1 MTMGFDPI
9 RLIASREFESHLRRH
24 RLPRGVVNTLET
36 KSDSLIFTYLP
47 RVEKVEAAWVLAV
60 ERWVYSPKR
69 KPIPIICRYGG
80 MADTRRLER
89 RAERRAGSSPVIG
102 TRDYC
107 LPILSVPMP
116 NKRFRNWNYV
126 RQ

>member
-36 KSDSLIFTYLP
+36 KKPSSIFTYLP

-60 ERWVYSPKR
+60 ERWAAARKENQYLLYADMVEWQTRWVTCSMFFQFLYS
-69 KPIPIICRYGG
+69 CFNNNSG
-80 MADTRRLER
+80 A
-89 RAERRAGSSPVIG
+89 A
-102 TRDYC
+102 
-107 LPILSVPMP
+107 
-116 NKRFRNWNYV
+116 NKK
-126 RQ
+126 